1 MSEAEKT
8 IDDLVKRPSSQGVY
22 QRLKNKFSSLTQQPS
37 MNNAVK
43 NPESPGRGSI
53 NSIQKS
59 VELNVPNGPRS
70 PRSPVWEPSQLA
82 TQPNGTAHTFPV
94 DGQDPQDNFQITPSL
109 QSPSSELPTE
119 SPDVNRVCTPKD
131 FQFEQS
137 EELQPASPAH
147 QTQVMAAS
155 RDENISYGQNDL
167 AMTLKEQ
174 LGVINDLIAQK
185 ESLSQQL
192 EAERQQRQKDLAY
205 WRNRTSEAASK
216 SANLVPGMPLS
227 QPDTELRNEWRN
239 LAFDVRNFVD
249 NHFKN
254 VSTNK
259 LEAWGKENGDWLRKI
274 TPTYQQVVGGK
285 RSGLAMVEAAV
296 WHGLC
301 RAVFGGVR
309 DNSPMLWAGAYQRSL
324 RILVNEL
331 QQDQRQKN
339 SEQFTPLFHQWGALT
354 ANLIETLRT
363 SEHHCQRVHPVVQEL
378 EDLFFA
384 CRSAGVMYKSDT
396 YRRDL
401 WALVTKAIRFDF
413 SLSGQT
419 AEYFIGW
426 PPSGRSNVPFDQ
438 NTMQVSQRS
447 PQSTRNTLLLY
458 FGVIIVLS
466 GFCIFTPWNSNSF
479 ITTYIGIP
487 LIGALFCFL
496 KFFKKTKCVSST
508 EADSHSDKVAID
520 AIIWQERESTTIR
533 GVMRLAMLAAP
544 VLLRQYRHGSLE
556 ITFMY

>member
-1 MSEAEKT
+1 MKRSYHAEREPANRPPITKAGRPPEPSYSPGSEKPHRSNSRSSKHSNHSRRRSVEMPEAEKT

-94 DGQDPQDNFQITPSL
+94 DGQDPQDNFQITSSV

-119 SPDVNRVCTPKD
+119 IPDVNRVCTPKD

-324 RILVNEL
+324 RIL
-331 QQDQRQKN
+331 
-339 SEQFTPLFHQWGALT
+339 G
-354 ANLIETLRT
+354 
-363 SEHHCQRVHPVVQEL
+363 EHKH
-378 EDLFFA
+378 
-384 CRSAGVMYKSDT
+384 
-396 YRRDL
+396 
-401 WALVTKAIRFDF
+401 
-413 SLSGQT
+413 
-419 AEYFIGW
+419 
-426 PPSGRSNVPFDQ
+426 
-438 NTMQVSQRS
+438 
-447 PQSTRNTLLLY
+447 
-458 FGVIIVLS
+458 
-466 GFCIFTPWNSNSF
+466 
-479 ITTYIGIP
+479 
-487 LIGALFCFL
+487 
-496 KFFKKTKCVSST
+496 
-508 EADSHSDKVAID
+508 
-520 AIIWQERESTTIR
+520 
-533 GVMRLAMLAAP
+533 
-544 VLLRQYRHGSLE
+544 
-556 ITFMY
+556 